1 MYIYI
6 YISYHINILH
16 MFIYQIEA
24 SSTLN
29 TLNPQR
35 TDPSETEAQDI
46 ASHSQPARAGEV
58 LVSSN
63 FFRLF

>member
-1 MYIYI
+1 
-6 YISYHINILH
+6 